1 MQKDKRWGIST
12 EQGFSTALNK
22 IFWLSFSIWSLSH
35 SIWVRVFFILDA
47 LTSISG
53 AGAGH
58 AGGRASAA
66 GAGKLCG
73 AGSSSGR
80 GLARRAW
87 VRMQESLIWV
97 HLLLTC
103 QTGTHLN
110 FIFNFLL
117 QSVSEIRWYDVLIL
131 LPTEGKEV
139 FKWAC
144 QWVSQLVNVRP
155 HSRTGGRREVVAW
168 AWALFNSIDD
178 YSLSTSYNSFKA
190 LSDFWFQFHF
200 FFFFND
206 QSCWW
211 ILLNVEHYSSFA
223 PSRMGKTQIY
233 NTFSWDSIGGPR
245 QVIQLITWCIQTLDF
260 RFLSYLAVEILFSVF
275 FI

>member
-1 MQKDKRWGIST
+1 MRPDSWFRFLI
-12 EQGFSTALNK
+12 
-22 IFWLSFSIWSLSH
+22 
-35 SIWVRVFFILDA
+35 IL
-47 LTSISG
+47 
-53 AGAGH
+53 
-58 AGGRASAA
+58 
-66 GAGKLCG
+66 KC
-73 AGSSSGR
+73 
-80 GLARRAW
+80 W
-87 VRMQESLIWV
+87 
-97 HLLLTC
+97 
-103 QTGTHLN
+103 N

-200 FFFFND
+200 FSSSMISHADEYYWMWNITPVSHRLVWARPRYITHFLE
-206 QSCWW
+206 
-211 ILLNVEHYSSFA
+211 ILLGV
-223 PSRMGKTQIY
+223 
-233 NTFSWDSIGGPR
+233 
-245 QVIQLITWCIQTLDF
+245 LD
-260 RFLSYLAVEILFSVF
+260 R
-275 FI
+275 